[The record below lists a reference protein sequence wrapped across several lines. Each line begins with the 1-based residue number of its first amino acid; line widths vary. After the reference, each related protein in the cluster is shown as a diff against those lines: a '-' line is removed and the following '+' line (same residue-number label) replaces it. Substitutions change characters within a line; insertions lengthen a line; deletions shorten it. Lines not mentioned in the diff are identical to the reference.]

1 MFLNQMWQAIQL
13 WIPWPYFFS
22 CRKFPV
28 HIVKISSNGNKDS
41 SSYLVIL
48 VGTGVLVW
56 LVFVRYHKEKD
67 KNIKI
72 VGRENYGDQLLFL
85 FDSQTIFVS
94 TLWSWV
100 QTSTVQ
106 NSLPFLKKMNCSTMP
121 SCKGRPTLLHIH
133 LLTDDYL
140 NRPKAVGVT
149 EWISFMKILIDI

>member
-1 MFLNQMWQAIQL
+1 MWQAIQL
-13 WIPWPYFFS
+13 WIPWPWFFS

-28 HIVKISSNGNKDS
+28 HIVKISSNGNKNS

-48 VGTGVLVW
+48 FGVLVW

-72 VGRENYGDQLLFL
+72 VGRENYGDQLFFL

-94 TLWSWV
+94 SSLCGLGSK
-100 QTSTVQ
+100 TSTVQ
-106 NSLPFLKKMNCSTMP
+106 NSLPFLNEINCSTMP
-121 SCKGRPTLLHIH
+121 SCKGHPTLLHIH
-133 LLTDDYL
+133 LLTNDCP

-149 EWISFMKILIDI
+149 ECISLMKILIDI